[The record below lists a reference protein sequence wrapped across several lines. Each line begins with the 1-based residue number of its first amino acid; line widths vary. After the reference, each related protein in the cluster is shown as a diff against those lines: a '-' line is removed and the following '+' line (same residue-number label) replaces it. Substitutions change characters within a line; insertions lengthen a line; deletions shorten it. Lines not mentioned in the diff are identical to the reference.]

1 MNTKEIF
8 KSKVV
13 RFLAFFLGLY
23 LGWYLLYEWVIH
35 PWGSL
40 DTAVINNTSN
50 LAEKMLRLFGYATFN
65 DHNPTVR
72 TIGVDG
78 THGLWIGDPCNG
90 LTLFALFSC
99 FVIAYPGTWKHK
111 AWFIPSGILLIH
123 AANILRVT
131 GLCIIV
137 EEAPEWL
144 NFNHTYTFQI
154 LMYAL
159 IFGMWM
165 YWVRR
170 FANDKTQKA

>member
-1 MNTKEIF
+1 MAKTDFF

-13 RFLAFFLGLY
+13 IFLAFFLGLY
-23 LGWYLLYEWVIH
+23 LGWYLLYEWVLH
-35 PWGSL
+35 PWGRL
-40 DTAVINNTSN
+40 DQFVINNTAT
-50 LAEKMLRLFGYATFN
+50 LAEKLLQVFGYDTFSDN
-65 DHNPTVR
+65 NPTVR

-90 LTLFALFSC
+90 LTLFALFST
-99 FVIAYPGTWKHK
+99 FILAYPGSWKHK

-137 EEAPEWL
+137 EVSPEWL

-154 LMYAL
+154 LMYVL
-159 IFGMWM
+159 IFALWM
-165 YWVRR
+165 LWVKK
-170 FANDKTQKA
+170 FTPGKKEAA